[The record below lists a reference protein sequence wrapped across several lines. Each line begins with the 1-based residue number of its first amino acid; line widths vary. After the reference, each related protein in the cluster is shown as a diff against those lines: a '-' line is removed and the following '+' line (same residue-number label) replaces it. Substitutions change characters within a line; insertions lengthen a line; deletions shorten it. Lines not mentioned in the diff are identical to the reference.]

1 MYTTSL
7 SIHLSMGTYIASF
20 HILAV
25 VNGAVM
31 NMGVHVSF
39 PISFLQIM
47 PPKCVLIDL
56 SKAV

>member
-1 MYTTSL
+1 
-7 SIHLSMGTYIASF
+7 MGTYIASF

>member
-1 MYTTSL
+1 
-7 SIHLSMGTYIASF
+7 MGTYIASF

-31 NMGVHVSF
+31 NIGVHVSF
-39 PISFLQIM
+39 PINFLQIM